1 MDDELMYKIVQ
12 AVESIA
18 EYEDVGGYGYG
29 GETYSLERISN
40 WPEIIKTIIAIVEDE
55 KGMKDSRP

>member
-1 MDDELMYKIVQ
+1 MDDELIYRITQ

-18 EYEDVGGYGYG
+18 EYDDVGEYGYG

-40 WPEIIKTIIAIVEDE
+40 WPEIIKTIITIVQDE